1 MATTYEAQVTM
12 QYSDLTTRNVN
23 FTDVQASAL
32 SNMKANI
39 FAFNTAVADS
49 VTGAAY
55 KETFISDEGA
65 PIVKINKAKY
75 VATEEQVIYSD

>member
-12 QYSDLTTRNVN
+12 QYNDLTTRNVK
-23 FTDVQASAL
+23 FTDVQATAL
-32 SNMKANI
+32 DDMKANI
-39 FAFNTAVADS
+39 FAFNAAVADS
-49 VTGAAY
+49 ATGAAY

-75 VATEEQVIYSD
+75 TITEESVIYSD